1 MNSILLSEQSV
12 SCVVKICTTIEK
24 NCASN
29 PQSVEMAIG
38 IADYVQNNGHVSQKQ
53 AVWICRNAD
62 YWKMK
67 RPPELT
73 KVVVSNNKKTQQLDA
88 AEVLSQQ
95 QQQPND
101 ISLQVLR
108 SVKRIE
114 KLLNERLAP

>member
-12 SCVVKICTTIEK
+12 SCVVKICAKIEK
-24 NCASN
+24 HCASN

-38 IADYVQNNGHVSQKQ
+38 ISDYVQNNGHISQKQ

-67 RPPELT
+67 RPSELAN
-73 KVVVSNNKKTQQLDA
+73 VVVPNNKKTQQFDA
-88 AEVLSQQ
+88 AEVLS
-95 QQQPND
+95 QQPND

-108 SVKRIE
+108 SVKR
-114 KLLNERLAP
+114 